1 MKTKTKTMKPT
12 TNTKPSGGTRPEEM
26 TTKQVRDLIHAEARK
41 CAEKWFPLQCRR
53 DWASFY
59 LYYRT
64 GELDVSDAENAP
76 EGWTLASAERL
87 NPGDTRAQVAAKIA
101 TIAQRLPFLPV

>member
-1 MKTKTKTMKPT
+1 MKTKSNT
-12 TNTKPSGGTRPEEM
+12 TKPSGGKRPEM
-26 TTKQVRDLIHAEARK
+26 TMTQVRDLIHAEARK
-41 CAEKWFPLQCRR
+41 CADKWFPLQCRK

-64 GELDVSDAENAP
+64 GELDVAEDAP
-76 EGWTLASAERL
+76 EGWTLASAERI

>member
-1 MKTKTKTMKPT
+1 MTAIDYTKTKTTKPT
-12 TNTKPSGGTRPEEM
+12 GGTRPEEM
-26 TTKQVRDLIHAEARK
+26 TMQQVRDLIAREARK

-64 GELDVSDAENAP
+64 GELDVAEDAPA
-76 EGWTLASAERL
+76 GWTLASAERI

>member
-1 MKTKTKTMKPT
+1 MTKQPA
-12 TNTKPSGGTRPEEM
+12 EM
-26 TTKQVRDLIHAEARK
+26 TMQQVRDLVATQSRK
-41 CAEKWFPLQCRR
+41 CADKWFPLQCRK

-64 GELDVSDAENAP
+64 GELDVSDAEETP
-76 EGWTLASAERL
+76 EGWTLASSERI
-87 NPGDTRAQVAAKIA
+87 NPASTRDQVAAKIA

>member
-1 MKTKTKTMKPT
+1 MHTKTKTTKPT
-12 TNTKPSGGTRPEEM
+12 GGTRPEM
-26 TTKQVRDLIHAEARK
+26 TMKQVRDLVHAEARK

-64 GELDVSDAENAP
+64 GELDVAEDAPA
-76 EGWTLASAERL
+76 GWTLASAERI

>member
-1 MKTKTKTMKPT
+1 MSMKTKSNT
-12 TNTKPSGGTRPEEM
+12 TKPSGGTRPEEM
-26 TTKQVRDLIHAEARK
+26 TMKQVRDLIHAEARK
-41 CAEKWFPLQCRR
+41 CAEKWFPLQCRK

-64 GELDVSDAENAP
+64 GELDVSDAEDAP